1 MALLRDFIQTMKDSA
16 RRDRA
21 GLALM
26 VGLFVISIALIVS
39 GLLK

>member
-1 MALLRDFIQTMKDSA
+1 MTLLKDFIRTLKDSA
-16 RRDRA
+16 QRDRA
-21 GLALM
+21 GIAFI

>member
-1 MALLRDFIQTMKDSA
+1 MALFKDFLKTIKESSHRDKP
-16 RRDRA
+16 

-26 VGLFVISIALIVS
+26 IGLFVISIALIVS